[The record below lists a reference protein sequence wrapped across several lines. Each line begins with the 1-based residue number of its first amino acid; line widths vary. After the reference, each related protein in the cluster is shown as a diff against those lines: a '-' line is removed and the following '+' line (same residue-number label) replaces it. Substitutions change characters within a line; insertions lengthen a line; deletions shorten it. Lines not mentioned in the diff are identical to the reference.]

1 VKKLIIFLAIAI
13 ALVSLFVF
21 LKRGCAPK
29 EEYPKELEVIEIKKT
44 ALVLDRAP
52 KIAIVLDDFGY
63 NLNNIDA
70 IFELNT
76 PITLSILPNIS
87 YSTKVSEM
95 AGEKNYEFILHLP
108 LEPHEENMPLEKDT
122 ILTSMEEPEI
132 IEFLEKAM
140 ASIPGLKGA
149 SNHMGS
155 RATTDERLMS
165 VIFKRM
171 KKDKLFFM
179 DNVVTVDTVCKKVA
193 RKQGIK
199 FIHRSVFLDNEAD
212 IDYIKGQIAELKE
225 QALKTGWAVGV
236 GHDRPKT
243 VEALKETIPEMEEE
257 GINFVFLSELT
268 R

>member
-1 VKKLIIFLAIAI
+1 MKKLTIFLAIVI
-13 ALVSLFVF
+13 ALVSLFVI
-21 LKRGCAPK
+21 LRKGRPPK

-44 ALVLDRAP
+44 ALIIDRAP

-76 PITLSILPNIS
+76 PVTFSILPNLY
-87 YSTKVSEM
+87 YSTKISE
-95 AGEKNYEFILHLP
+95 AAHGKDYEFILHLP
-108 LEPHEENMPLEKDT
+108 LEPHEENKPLEKDT
-122 ILTSMEEPEI
+122 IFTAMEETDVI
-132 IEFLEKAM
+132 KLLEKAM

-155 RATTDERLMS
+155 RATADERLMS
-165 VIFKRM
+165 IIFKRM
-171 KKDKLFFM
+171 KKDRLFFM
-179 DNVVTVDTVCKKVA
+179 DNIVTIDTVCKKVA

-212 IDYIKGQIAELKE
+212 IDYIKGQINELKI
-225 QALKTGWAVGV
+225 QAAKTGWGVGV

-243 VEALKETIPEMEEE
+243 VEALKEMIPEMKKE
-257 GINFVFLSELT
+257 GINFVFLSELA